1 MAIKC
6 PNCGKTLHWYDFRAE
21 CKYCG
26 ANIPNYDWEGRLEQD
41 ADIAETSFARL
52 HYHLDNFK
60 SATVGSPLRIV
71 RLVCTL
77 LPLVALVVPLL
88 NATFAFPFYA
98 ETKSISFLTFVLD
111 YLTKFDIGSALSLA
125 GGEILGGVITSLL
138 LACLFALLAVAAG
151 VVNFFAVLLG
161 AINLRWLP
169 NVILNIISLA
179 SWCLSAYFLN
189 QFTLGASELSVQVFS
204 GTVSM
209 WILLGVGLFLL
220 DLVIDVV
227 VGVGLRKQRKTQP
240 TIDEAV
246 EKELKELREQAEEAA
261 AEIA

>member
-111 YLTKFDIGSALSLA
+111 YLTKFDIGSVLSLA
-125 GGEILGGVITSLL
+125 GGEILGGVDDLR
-138 LACLFALLAVAAG
+138 AAP
-151 VVNFFAVLLG
+151 VV
-161 AINLRWLP
+161 
-169 NVILNIISLA
+169 
-179 SWCLSAYFLN
+179 
-189 QFTLGASELSVQVFS
+189 
-204 GTVSM
+204 
-209 WILLGVGLFLL
+209 
-220 DLVIDVV
+220 
-227 VGVGLRKQRKTQP
+227 
-240 TIDEAV
+240 
-246 EKELKELREQAEEAA
+246 
-261 AEIA
+261 

>member
-111 YLTKFDIGSALSLA
+111 YLTKFDIGSVLSLA

-151 VVNFFAVLLG
+151 VVNFFVVLFG
-161 AINLRWLP
+161 R
-169 NVILNIISLA
+169 
-179 SWCLSAYFLN
+179 Y
-189 QFTLGASELSVQVFS
+189 
-204 GTVSM
+204 
-209 WILLGVGLFLL
+209 
-220 DLVIDVV
+220 
-227 VGVGLRKQRKTQP
+227 QP
-240 TIDEAV
+240 A
-246 EKELKELREQAEEAA
+246 LA
-261 AEIA
+261 AECHFEYHQLGFLVPFRLFSQSVYPRRVGTFRSGVLRHGFDVDFARRRAVPFGPCD